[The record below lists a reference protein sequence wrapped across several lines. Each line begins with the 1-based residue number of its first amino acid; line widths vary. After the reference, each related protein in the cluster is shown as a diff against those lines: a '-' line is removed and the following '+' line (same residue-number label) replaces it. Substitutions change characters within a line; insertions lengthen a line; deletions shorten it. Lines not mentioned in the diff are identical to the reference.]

1 MLTMFSVS
9 EGVAD
14 LFIGLAS
21 AVYSVLEKL
30 SQLFFDV
37 SVVQLLDDASIS
49 AIYQR
54 VGLILGLFML
64 FKLTFSFI
72 QMIVDPEQVTDKEKG
87 IGNIIKKILVVIL
100 LLGMTPIIFKTG
112 FALQEAIIKDN
123 TIGRIILGDEASNT
137 SELGKTFTVNL
148 YTSFADEDKREEFTN
163 GLLTNN
169 DNIKLDYSDMDDYL
183 KKSPGT
189 GVGNAF
195 FCLLVGCVAFWMF
208 LMYTI
213 STGLRVVQLMFLEL
227 ISPVPIISYLSS
239 KKETGLQT
247 WIKQCIATYLD
258 LFIRMAILY
267 FSVLL
272 LHIIVSNNTSA
283 MISSSI
289 GDSSNTLIKIIL
301 VLGVLLFMK
310 KAPQLIE
317 ELLPGLK
324 TKASGDFGLGLK
336 SRTDMPGLARRAIG
350 GLLGAPVGGV
360 GNAAVRAVGR
370 MANNMQNK
378 KPLTEGL
385 GKAFGTGFLSGA
397 GRGLVGG
404 FAAKSGF
411 MGGFN
416 KDTRAKMLGGNA
428 RFLNNEEN
436 EYTTAERM
444 QDYFAQ
450 KLGFPNYVQQLKA
463 EKAKYEQQAKGK
475 DIVTNLYDDLTKE
488 AKDDYGKRE
497 FMDPNFRKSAQ
508 GRDIQDRGIEIKN
521 MEDKAAA
528 LRDPNS
534 QESIQYKAECE
545 RARNDIQGAKALL
558 ASGNV
563 SAADRVTL
571 QQTIDNAQ
579 AVLDRQILL
588 ERDIAK
594 KIKQWNKDYI
604 DYVTSNQAISD
615 GTQKQGLIDKIRNY
629 AQNLENHNAANA
641 SIPEAQINLDLGS
654 SSMTDIDNYIKGKEK
669 YEKINIDYG
678 TGQITNSNGI
688 EVGFKIDPNTHQK
701 VWKCR
706 VDPSTGMVYETN
718 SDGSFITDSNGE
730 KKVVYLNV
738 KKNGATIDHDST
750 VTVTEY
756 DRKIKE
762 REEKMNGNKAGGSK

>member
-14 LFIGLAS
+14 LFVGLAS

-87 IGNIIKKILVVIL
+87 IGSIIKKILVVIL

-112 FALQEAIIKDN
+112 FALQEAIIEDN
-123 TIGRIILGDEASNT
+123 TIGRIILGDEAGNT

-169 DNIKLDYSDMDDYL
+169 DNLKLDYSDMDDYL

-247 WIKQCIATYLD
+247 WIKQCITTYLD

-283 MISSSI
+283 MISSSV

-317 ELLPGLK
+317 ELFPGLK

-336 SRTDMPGLARRAIG
+336 NRTDMPGLARRAIG
-350 GLLGAPVGGV
+350 GLLGAPIGGV
-360 GNAAVRAVGR
+360 GNAAARSVAR
-370 MANNMQNK
+370 MLNNK
-378 KPLTEGL
+378 KNNNPLTEGL

-397 GRGLVGG
+397 GRGFVGG
-404 FAAKSGF
+404 VAAKSGF

-416 KDTRAKMLGGNA
+416 KDARARMHGGNA

-436 EYTTAERM
+436 NYTNAERM
-444 QDYFAQ
+444 QDYLAQ
-450 KLGFPNYVQQLKA
+450 KLGFPNYVSQLKA
-463 EKAKYEQQAKGK
+463 EKAKYEQQAKGN
-475 DIVTNLYDDLTKE
+475 DIVKNLYDDLIKE
-488 AKDDYGKRE
+488 AKDAKEKRK
-497 FMDPNFRKSAQ
+497 FVDPKFRNSAW
-508 GRDIQDRGIEIKN
+508 GRDIQDRGIDIKN
-521 MEDKAAA
+521 KEDKIAA

-545 RARNDIQGAKALL
+545 RARNDIQGARALL

-588 ERDIAK
+588 EREVADEN
-594 KIKQWNKDYI
+594 KQWFKDYV
-604 DYVTSNQAISD
+604 DYATSDQAIRD
-615 GTQKQGLIDKIRNY
+615 GAQEQGWIYRKQNAIQDLK
-629 AQNLENHNAANA
+629 NHNAANA
-641 SIPEAQINLDLGS
+641 SIPEAQIYFDLGS
-654 SSMTDIDNYIKGKEK
+654 SSMSDIDNYRKGKAK
-669 YEKINIDYG
+669 YEKISIDYG

-688 EVGFKIDPNTHQK
+688 EVGFEIDPNTHQR

-706 VDPSTGMVYETN
+706 VDTSTGMVYETN
-718 SDGSFITDSNGE
+718 SDGSFVTDSNGDR
-730 KKVVYLNV
+730 KVVYLNV
-738 KKNGATIDHDST
+738 AKNGATIDHDST
-750 VTVTEY
+750 VTVKEY

-762 REEKMNGNKAGGSK
+762 REEKMNGNKASGSK

>member
-1 MLTMFSVS
+1 MFSVS

-87 IGNIIKKILVVIL
+87 IGSIIKKILVVIL

-112 FALQEAIIKDN
+112 FALQEAIIEDN
-123 TIGRIILGDEASNT
+123 TIGRIILGDEAGNT
-137 SELGKTFTVNL
+137 SDLGRTFTANL

-169 DNIKLDYSDMDDYL
+169 DNLKLDYSDMDDYL

-247 WIKQCIATYLD
+247 WIKQCITTYLD

-283 MISSSI
+283 MISSSV

-317 ELLPGLK
+317 ELFPGLK

-336 SRTDMPGLARRAIG
+336 NRTDMPGLARRAIG
-350 GLLGAPVGGV
+350 GLLGAPIGGV
-360 GNAAVRAVGR
+360 GNAAARSVAR
-370 MANNMQNK
+370 MLNNK
-378 KPLTEGL
+378 KNNNPLTEGL

-397 GRGLVGG
+397 GRGFVGG
-404 FAAKSGF
+404 VAAKSGF

-416 KDTRAKMLGGNA
+416 KDARARMHGGNA

-436 EYTTAERM
+436 NYTNAERM
-444 QDYFAQ
+444 QDYLAQ
-450 KLGFPNYVQQLKA
+450 KLGFPNYVSQLKA
-463 EKAKYEQQAKGK
+463 EKAKYEQQAKGN
-475 DIVTNLYDDLTKE
+475 DIVKNLYDDLIKE
-488 AKDDYGKRE
+488 AKDAKEKRK
-497 FMDPNFRKSAQ
+497 FVDPKFRNSAW
-508 GRDIQDRGIEIKN
+508 GRDIQDRGIDIKN
-521 MEDKAAA
+521 KEDKIAA

-588 ERDIAK
+588 EREVADEN
-594 KIKQWNKDYI
+594 KQWFKDYV
-604 DYVTSNQAISD
+604 DYATSDQAIRD
-615 GTQKQGLIDKIRNY
+615 GAQEQGWIYMKQNAIQDLK
-629 AQNLENHNAANA
+629 NHNAANA
-641 SIPEAQINLDLGS
+641 SIPEAQIYFDLGS
-654 SSMTDIDNYIKGKEK
+654 SSMSDIDNYRKGKAK
-669 YEKINIDYG
+669 YEKISIDYS

-688 EVGFKIDPNTHQK
+688 EVGFEIDPNTHQK

-706 VDPSTGMVYETN
+706 VDTSTGMVYETN
-718 SDGSFITDSNGE
+718 SDGSFVTDSNGDR
-730 KKVVYLNV
+730 KVVYLNV
-738 KKNGATIDHDST
+738 AKNGATIDHDST
-750 VTVTEY
+750 VTVKEY

-762 REEKMNGNKAGGSK
+762 REEKMNGNKASGSK

>member
-1 MLTMFSVS
+1 MKMLLAIFDVS
-9 EGVAD
+9 DAVMK

-21 AVYSVLEKL
+21 TVYSVLEKL

-72 QMIVDPEQVTDKEKG
+72 QMIVDPDQITDKEKG
-87 IGNIIKKILVVIL
+87 IGSIIKKILVVIL

-112 FALQEAIIKDN
+112 FAFQEAIIKDN

-137 SELGKTFTVNL
+137 SELGKIFTVNL
-148 YTSFADEDKREEFTN
+148 YASFADESKRKEFTDGLLANN
-163 GLLTNN
+163 GLN
-169 DNIKLDYSDMDDYL
+169 YSDMDDYIML
-183 KKSPGT
+183 NHGS

-195 FCLLVGCVAFWMF
+195 FCLLVGCFALWMF

-247 WIKQCIATYLD
+247 WIKQCITTFLD

-272 LHIIVSNNTSA
+272 LHIIVTNNTST
-283 MISSSI
+283 MISSSV
-289 GDSSNTLIKIIL
+289 GDTSSNTLIKIIL

-317 ELLPGLK
+317 ELFPGLK

-350 GLLGAPVGGV
+350 GLLGAPIGGV

-385 GKAFGTGFLSGA
+385 GKAFGTGLVAGA
-397 GRGLVGG
+397 GRGFVGG
-404 FAAKSGF
+404 VAAKSGF

-416 KDTRAKMLGGNA
+416 KDARARMLGGNA

-436 EYTTAERM
+436 GYTTAERM

-450 KLGFPNYVQQLKA
+450 KLGFPSYVQKLKNDKVGYDA
-463 EKAKYEQQAKGK
+463 AKSGVKMLETYHDLCVKEA
-475 DIVTNLYDDLTKE
+475 DDKLETGEFMRPEFNTKE
-488 AKDDYGKRE
+488 GLRVYRAGIEATRLKNLAASYTDQNSAIYKDYQQKLASIQNDNNLTEAQKEEQKRE
-497 FMDPNFRKSAQ
+497 VSEKFTREQMRASYEADEAKKAFR
-508 GRDIQDRGIEIKN
+508 RE
-521 MEDKAAA
+521 
-528 LRDPNS
+528 
-534 QESIQYKAECE
+534 Y
-545 RARNDIQGAKALL
+545 
-558 ASGNV
+558 
-563 SAADRVTL
+563 VTF
-571 QQTIDNAQ
+571 TTGDNAG
-579 AVLDRQILL
+579 AATNHRLKSEKEL
-588 ERDIAK
+588 
-594 KIKQWNKDYI
+594 
-604 DYVTSNQAISD
+604 
-615 GTQKQGLIDKIRNY
+615 TQQKIRN
-629 AQNLENHNAANA
+629 HNDAYK
-641 SIPEAQINLDLGS
+641 SVPDAQIEFQLTNDFKDLD
-654 SSMTDIDNYIKGKEK
+654 DWKKGKGEYADDGPK
-669 YEKINIDYG
+669 RG
-678 TGQITNSNGI
+678 GRQIVQDA
-688 EVGFKIDPNTHQK
+688 EAHLQKIDF
-701 VWKCR
+701 
-706 VDPSTGMVYETN
+706 E
-718 SDGSFITDSNGE
+718 
-730 KKVVYLNV
+730 
-738 KKNGATIDHDST
+738 
-750 VTVTEY
+750 
-756 DRKIKE
+756 IKE
-762 REEKMNGNKAGGSK
+762 REEKMNGNKASGSK